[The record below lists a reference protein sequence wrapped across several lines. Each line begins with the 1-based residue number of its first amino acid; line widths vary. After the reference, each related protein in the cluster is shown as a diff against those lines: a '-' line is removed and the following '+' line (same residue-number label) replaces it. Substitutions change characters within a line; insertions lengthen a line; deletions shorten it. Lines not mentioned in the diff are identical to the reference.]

1 MAKTRS
7 NYSIL
12 VDVEL
17 DTSNI
22 QKQLD
27 KNAKVQLNTTDAIK
41 SLLGL
46 DNAMEDTSLTFQAA
60 NEVFSTTKDILMSMV
75 NQVYELDSAIIEFQK
90 VSDLTGDALDN
101 YVQKLNDMGDS
112 VAKTGKPKCQA
123 PDDGIVN
130 QHQYP
135 LEIQY
140 NLRAYSTT
148 MVA

>member
-60 NEVFSTTKDILMSMV
+60 NEVFSTTRDILMSMV
-75 NQVYELDSAIIEFQK
+75 EQVYELDSAIIEFQK
-90 VSDLTGDALDN
+90 VSDLTGEALDN
-101 YVQKLNDMGDS
+101 YVQKLNSMGDS

-130 QHQYP
+130 QHQHP

-140 NLRAYSTT
+140 SLRAYSTT

>member
-75 NQVYELDSAIIEFQK
+75 KQVYELDSAIIEFQK
-90 VSDLTGDALDN
+90 VSDLTGEALDN
-101 YVQKLNDMGDS
+101 YVQKLNDMGNS

-123 PDDGIVN
+123 PDDGIEN